1 MIKEIVRNSECDHPP
16 KTPFLKWNC
25 NIDDDLERMICMMER
40 HFPFPYAALQIY
52 ATRGCNA
59 ENSTFN
65 MKRNFEKD
73 LFFSTGGQS
82 SGLVNF
88 ESGFTSQ
95 FAPFPSSQSAQ
106 WKILCN
112 LFVCRFVGVWD
123 RERERER
130 VDPRRKLLIALV
142 VLNCLQPLPKL
153 SGEINIEKHYKI
165 IFKKIQQHLRSADDR
180 SWKDGIHG
188 SDCSLK
194 MSLYSI

>member
-73 LFFSTGGQS
+73 LFFHRRPIERIGQLWIWLHIS
-82 SGLVNF
+82 IR
-88 ESGFTSQ
+88 T
-95 FAPFPSSQSAQ
+95 FPKFPICSVKDFMQ
-106 WKILCN
+106 
-112 LFVCRFVGVWD
+112 FVCLQVCGCLGQ
-123 RERERER
+123 RERERESR
-130 VDPRRKLLIALV
+130 SKTETFDSA
-142 VLNCLQPLPKL
+142 CGSQL
-153 SGEINIEKHYKI
+153 SSTTSKT
-165 IFKKIQQHLRSADDR
+165 
-180 SWKDGIHG
+180 
-188 SDCSLK
+188 
-194 MSLYSI
+194 

>member
-1 MIKEIVRNSECDHPP
+1 MIWR
-16 KTPFLKWNC
+16 L
-25 NIDDDLERMICMMER
+25 ER

-73 LFFSTGGQS
+73 LFFHRRPIERIGQLWIWLHIS
-82 SGLVNF
+82 IR
-88 ESGFTSQ
+88 T
-95 FAPFPSSQSAQ
+95 FPKFPICSVKDFMQ
-106 WKILCN
+106 
-112 LFVCRFVGVWD
+112 FVCLQVCGCLGQ

-165 IFKKIQQHLRSADDR
+165 IFKKIQQHIRSADDR